1 MSGRRVWS
9 VLVIVV
15 AAAGVAVSAHAN
27 PGPKFKVDPTSGP
40 PGSKVQVSS
49 IDRCPQG
56 ANDVEI
62 DIVSAADNANDA
74 GSGVAVPNGQGA
86 WSTSVTVDAGAA
98 PGDYVVQASCFQDD
112 TFLQDYDDTPFK
124 VTSGSPSSTTTTAPP
139 SSPAKP
145 VRRAARFTG

>member
-1 MSGRRVWS
+1 MVA
-9 VLVIVV
+9 VV
-15 AAAGVAVSAHAN
+15 AAAGIAVSAHAN

-40 PGSKVQVSS
+40 PGTKVQVSS
-49 IDRCPQG
+49 IDPCPQG

-62 DIVSAADNANDA
+62 DIVSAADNADDA
-74 GSGVAVPNGQGA
+74 GSGVAVPNAQGA
-86 WSTSVTVDAGAA
+86 WSTSVTVDAKAT

-124 VTSGSPSSTTTTAPP
+124 VTSGSASTTTTAPP
-139 SSPAKP
+139 SQPAKP